1 MEADKRLLD
10 VLKYR
15 AYLVVLALGTI
26 AAFSS
31 WAVEQPIGRSNSLDN
46 VIDPLL
52 TGLCAVLTVVLLW
65 KKEQVLRIVEL
76 VGYVGV
82 AAYFLVDAYYLLYV
96 GYESPGAAGELA
108 EFFTWISVV
117 YILAYLVFGARTG
130 LAVSGL
136 FYFSV
141 LAISLPRIVP
151 ATLSGEDLDLVQGF
165 VQLYLASAVIV
176 TLLFIFA
183 RFMGIALRAYALN
196 EAMNRLANTDFL
208 TGIPNRRDLY
218 EALEREVEESSRYGR
233 PLSLIMFDLDHFKRI
248 NDSYGHDAGDR
259 ALQETT
265 RLIAQHLRKTDR
277 LSRWGGEEFL
287 ILAPETASVQAQQLA
302 VRLNRILEGH
312 DFERTGKFTASFGV
326 AGIPREG
333 HATVPSQTG
342 G

>member
-1 MEADKRLLD
+1 M
-10 VLKYR
+10 
-15 AYLVVLALGTI
+15 
-26 AAFSS
+26 
-31 WAVEQPIGRSNSLDN
+31 
-46 VIDPLL
+46 
-52 TGLCAVLTVVLLW
+52 
-65 KKEQVLRIVEL
+65 
-76 VGYVGV
+76 
-82 AAYFLVDAYYLLYV
+82 
-96 GYESPGAAGELA
+96 
-108 EFFTWISVV
+108 V
-117 YILAYLVFGARTG
+117 YILAYLVFGAKAG

-151 ATLSGEDLDLVQGF
+151 AALSGEGSDMVQGF

-183 RFMGIALRAYALN
+183 RFMGIALRAYALS

-208 TGIPNRRDLY
+208 TEIPNRRDLY